1 VEFKD
6 DWRAKVTIENMK
18 ENLEQIEEAMNSYE
32 DVSHLVKKL
41 ANQANELLK
50 LSK

>member
-1 VEFKD
+1 MDFKD
-6 DWRAKVTIENMK
+6 NYRAQVTIENMK
-18 ENLEQIEEAMNSYE
+18 QNLEAIEESMNSCE
-32 DVSHLVKKL
+32 DTSYLVKKL

>member
-1 VEFKD
+1 MEFKD

-18 ENLEQIEEAMNSYE
+18 ENLEAIEESMNSFE
-32 DVSHLVKKL
+32 DTSYLVKKL